1 MPFSVVSEAVVLFSF
16 GAPLW
21 HMLMISRAGGH
32 PVRRTVIIALVMIAW
47 SAWAYLAVRTGF
59 DQDILGPVAPG
70 RPMIY
75 LILAMATTWSAR
87 HWLLGDGVSQ
97 HLLIALQLFRP
108 IGMVFVLEN
117 SRGTLPGI
125 FAHPA
130 GWGDLAAGL
139 LAAYVL
145 WRYWG
150 RAIPDRCVI
159 AVAVV
164 GLADFAS
171 AFFFGFTSSD
181 TPVQLFSHDFPN
193 QVLNWPLGLIP
204 LFLVP
209 YAVMAHLLSLAQLA
223 RDRAARPGVQPVTP

>member
-1 MPFSVVSEAVVLFSF
+1 MQFSIFSEAVVLFTF
-16 GAPLW
+16 AGPFW

-32 PVRRTVIIALVMIAW
+32 AIGRTLVIGTVMIAW
-47 SAWAYLAVRTGF
+47 SAYAFFAVRTGF
-59 DQDILGPVAPG
+59 DQQLLGPVSPA

-75 LILAMATTWSAR
+75 LVIAMATTWAAR

-130 GWGDLAAGL
+130 GWGDLLAGL

-145 WRYWG
+145 IRFWG
-150 RAIPDRCVI
+150 RTVPDRWII
-159 AVAVV
+159 AIAVV

-171 AFFFGFTSSD
+171 AFFFGFTSSA
-181 TPVQLFSHDFPN
+181 TPMQLFSHDFPN
-193 QVLNWPLGLIP
+193 QVLNYPLGLIP

-209 YAVMAHLLSLAQLA
+209 YAVMAHLLSLAQLG
-223 RDRAARPGVQPVTP
+223 RDHAAR

>member
-1 MPFSVVSEAVVLFSF
+1 
-16 GAPLW
+16 
-21 HMLMISRAGGH
+21 GGH
-32 PVRRTVIIALVMIAW
+32 AIGRTLVVGTVMIAW
-47 SAWAYLAVRTGF
+47 SAYAFFAVRTGF
-59 DQDILGPVAPG
+59 DQQLLGPVSPA

-75 LILAMATTWSAR
+75 LVIAMATTWAAR

-130 GWGDLAAGL
+130 GWGDLLAGL
-139 LAAYVL
+139 LAAFVL
-145 WRYWG
+145 IRFWG
-150 RAIPDRCVI
+150 RIIPDRWII

-171 AFFFGFTSSD
+171 AFFFGFTSSA
-181 TPVQLFSHDFPN
+181 TPMQLFSHDFPN
-193 QVLNWPLGLIP
+193 QVLNYPLGLIP

-209 YAVMAHLLSLAQLA
+209 YAVMAHLLSLAQLG
-223 RDRAARPGVQPVTP
+223 RDRAVR